1 MVPLTIAHLKMMA
14 RNRHTSFWALLFPL
28 LLVTVFGLVDIDRP
42 ASVTMVAIDEAGT
55 PSSQQLRENLAGIQL
70 LNLQEEPKDAAAA
83 RRKLEKGELDY
94 LVLIPRGFGGP
105 EARDSLT
112 PLTNVTLLYGIG
124 SEERNQLV
132 EAVVRN
138 LVAETASTGAAN
150 PAAYPVVSQGI
161 EVRQVSYFD
170 LLLMGLV
177 CLGIM
182 THSIVSIAVKIS
194 TYRNQAILKRMLA
207 TPLAI
212 WKYFASEIT
221 AHLVL
226 SLVQA
231 SIIMAVGV
239 FLLGA
244 HIQGNP
250 AWIFLIVMLGSLVF
264 LNIGFIVSAWA
275 NSPAAASGMGNA
287 VVLPMLFLGGT
298 FFSTAS
304 LPWVLPHLVQALPL
318 TPMLTALRQ
327 VAIHGA
333 PLWET
338 WPQLAALGGWVLA
351 TGLVAVRVFRFS

>member
-1 MVPLTIAHLKMMA
+1 MIPLTIAHLKMMA
-14 RNRHTSFWALLFPL
+14 RNRHTTFWALLFPL
-28 LLVTVFGLVDIDRP
+28 LLVTVFGLVDIDSP
-42 ASVTMVAIDEAGT
+42 ASATMAVIDEAGT
-55 PSSQQLRENLAGIQL
+55 PRSRQLWEKLAGIQL
-70 LNLQEEPKDAAAA
+70 LKLQQETQGAEAA
-83 RRKLEKGELDY
+83 RRKLEKGDLDY
-94 LVLIPRGFGGP
+94 LVLIPQGFGQP
-105 EARDSLT
+105 EAQDGPIPPAT
-112 PLTNVTLLYGIG
+112 VTLVYHTG
-124 SEERNQLV
+124 SRERSQLV

-138 LVAETASTGAAN
+138 LVAEAVSTNPPN
-150 PAAYPVVSQGI
+150 PAASLVLSQGI

-182 THSIVSIAVKIS
+182 THAIISIAVKIS
-194 TYRNQAILKRMLA
+194 TYRNQAILKRMLV

-231 SIIMAVGV
+231 SIIMGVGV
-239 FLLGA
+239 FFFGA
-244 HIQGNP
+244 HIQGNLV
-250 AWIFLIVMLGSLVF
+250 WIFLIIMLGSLVF

-304 LPWVLPHLVQALPL
+304 LPWVLPQLVQALPL

-327 VAIHGA
+327 VAIDGA

-338 WPQLAALGGWVLA
+338 WPQLATLAGWALA
-351 TGLVAVRVFRFS
+351 TGLVAVRVFRFR